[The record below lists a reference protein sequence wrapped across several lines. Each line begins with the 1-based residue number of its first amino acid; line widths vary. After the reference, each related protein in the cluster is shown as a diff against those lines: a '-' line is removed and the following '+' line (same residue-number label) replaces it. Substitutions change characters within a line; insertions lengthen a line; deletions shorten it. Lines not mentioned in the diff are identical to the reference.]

1 VIADIPFILNIAIAL
16 AVAAGGGFIANRLGQ
31 SPILGYLIA
40 GVIIGPFTPGFVG
53 DREQIAAL
61 ADVGVIFLMFA
72 LGVAFSIKDL
82 ARIRTLSIFGTLI
95 QVLVT
100 LAGGLAFGAVMGWRW
115 PQGLFLGAALT
126 ASSSMVI
133 LKTLLDRGE
142 AASAHGRLLLSM
154 SIVQDICVVLL
165 AVLMPRVVQ
174 IGADGADAGEVAL
187 DVFLL
192 LIKAAGFIAF
202 SLLVGLRAVP
212 WVMSHVARQHSS
224 ELFIVTAAVL
234 ALGAAAASTL
244 LGLSPVLGAFI
255 AGLVLSDSEYDH
267 RVIAEV
273 VPLRDLF
280 ATLFFVSIGMLIDVR
295 LLLDHWG
302 DVLLVAAGTMSLK
315 FLATLAG
322 VAPFRVGAQTTAFTS
337 LGMIPVGELNYIVAF
352 AALQANVF
360 SQQTY
365 NLILAASLITIVLTP
380 QALALAPLTGRG
392 LRRVPGLGAL
402 LAEGTAH
409 ETRVGAAL
417 RAHAVVF
424 GYGRV
429 GRHLCTSLRDAG
441 MPVIV
446 VDANLAIVRE
456 LTLGGI
462 PAVYGDATSATVVS
476 AARVRKARLVVLA
489 LPEFAAT
496 RAAIQTI
503 RRNNPQVPIIARGQ
517 DEANE
522 AALLDAGANVVVVPE
537 LAGAA
542 TLLDRAMDAL
552 ELVR

>member
-1 VIADIPFILNIAIAL
+1 MIADIPFILNIAIAL

-53 DREQIAAL
+53 DRETIAAL

-476 AARVRKARLVVLA
+476 AARVHKARLVVLA